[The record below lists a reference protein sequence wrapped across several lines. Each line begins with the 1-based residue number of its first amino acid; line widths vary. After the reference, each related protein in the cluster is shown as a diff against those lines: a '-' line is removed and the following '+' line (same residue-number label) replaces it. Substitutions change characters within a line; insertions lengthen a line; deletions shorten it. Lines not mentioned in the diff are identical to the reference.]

1 MVGEG
6 DGSRRLCRTLR
17 SSRTIAISH
26 ERRAVSGRQLG
37 QCGKF
42 LHLHNVSPTPTTY
55 LASTNPDICV
65 ALSHFIL
72 LHLLHTKVVKLIRS
86 HVETFWWKHSGGN
99 ILVGKIWWKHSGG
112 KSSLF
117 AARWTREQPPPPG
130 AAYILVSK
138 RMSS

>member
-1 MVGEG
+1 MVREG

-17 SSRTIAISH
+17 SSWTIAISH

-72 LHLLHTKVVKLIRS
+72 LHLLHTKVVKLTVTCGNS
-86 HVETFWWKHSGGN
+86 LVEQFWWKHSGRKRAVC
-99 ILVGKIWWKHSGG
+99 LQQGG
-112 KSSLF
+112 PESSLLPQEQLISSYP
-117 AARWTREQPPPPG
+117 RECQ
-130 AAYILVSK
+130 AK
-138 RMSS
+138 

>member
-1 MVGEG
+1 MVREG

-17 SSRTIAISH
+17 SSWTIAISH

-65 ALSHFIL
+65 ALSHSIL

-86 HVETFWWKHSGGN
+86 HVETFWWKNSGGKNLEN
-99 ILVGKIWWKHSGG
+99 ILVKRAVCLQQGG
-112 KSSLF
+112 PESSLLPQEQLISSYP
-117 AARWTREQPPPPG
+117 RECQ
-130 AAYILVSK
+130 AK
-138 RMSS
+138 

>member
-1 MVGEG
+1 MVREG

-17 SSRTIAISH
+17 SSWTIAISH

-65 ALSHFIL
+65 ALSHSIL

-86 HVETFWWKHSGGN
+86 HVETFWWKHSGE
-99 ILVGKIWWKHSGG
+99 